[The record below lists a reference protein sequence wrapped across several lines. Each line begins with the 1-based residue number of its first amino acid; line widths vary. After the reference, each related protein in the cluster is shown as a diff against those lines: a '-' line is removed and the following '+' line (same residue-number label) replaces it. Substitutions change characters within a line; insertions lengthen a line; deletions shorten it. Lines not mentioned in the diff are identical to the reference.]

1 MFGASMEAL
10 QGRRDQIRVQL
21 AGLGDMR
28 PGTLVPRFR
37 KCGKPNCHCNREG
50 SPGHGPIWTLT
61 WKSGKKTVA
70 RIVPPGAAVERTK
83 AQIAEFRRFHEL
95 ARELIEIN
103 QQICNAQLEEL
114 KAGAQAAAKK
124 GAPGQ
129 SSSRKPPRRSP
140 PS

>member
-1 MFGASMEAL
+1 MLGASMEAL

-70 RIVPPGAAVERTK
+70 RIVPSGAAVERTK

-103 QQICNAQLEEL
+103 QQICDAQLEEL
-114 KAGAQAAAKK
+114 KADAQAEAKK
-124 GAPGQ
+124 GAPRRNF
-129 SSSRKPPRRSP
+129 SRKSRGRSQP
-140 PS
+140 